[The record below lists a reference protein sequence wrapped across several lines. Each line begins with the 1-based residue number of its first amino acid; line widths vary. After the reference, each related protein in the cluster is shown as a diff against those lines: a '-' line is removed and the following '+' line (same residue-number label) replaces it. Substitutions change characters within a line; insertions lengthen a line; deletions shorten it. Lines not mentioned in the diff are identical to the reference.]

1 MNIIPSS
8 GIERVVEFTVPLLCP
23 SGNHYKA
30 PCKYIGKD
38 GGLHLGYKLT
48 KEAKAYYDAVAII
61 ARQRT
66 VAPATPADRRKV
78 RYAVRMD
85 VYLGPR
91 DRGDFD
97 NFWKCGLDALVKAGV
112 IHSDNYVSG
121 DHSNSVVHKDER
133 DNPYNPRTRYRVERL
148 ED

>member
-1 MNIIPSS
+1 MNNIPSS
-8 GIERVVEFTVPLLCP
+8 DIEQVVEFTVPLLVP

-38 GGLHLGYKLT
+38 GCLHLGYKLT
-48 KEAKAYYDAVAII
+48 KEAKAYYDAVALIS
-61 ARQRT
+61 RQRT
-66 VAPATPADRRKV
+66 VIPAKPAERRKV

-97 NFWKCGLDALVKAGV
+97 NFFKCGIDALVKAGV
-112 IHSDNYVSG
+112 IHSDNYVDG
-121 DHSNSVVHKDER
+121 DRSNSVVHKDER